1 MSPTPRIALIHATR
15 LSIEPVAAA
24 FKADWPEARLMNVLD
39 DTLTADLVRAG
50 RVDAPM
56 MERFEAL
63 AKYVVEAHA
72 DAILFTCSAFAP
84 AIDRVAASR
93 SIPVLKPNQ
102 AMFSEAL
109 DRALA
114 GERAVGL
121 VTTFAPAAVSMREEL
136 LQEASRRGVDLRL
149 EEACVPDAMEAL
161 DKGDVARHDE
171 LICAAA
177 IRMRPCDALMLGQF
191 SMARAAP
198 GVQAAVASAVL
209 TSPRSAVI
217 ALRKRFDSLC

>member
-15 LSIEPVAAA
+15 LSMEPVTAA
-24 FKADWPEARLMNVLD
+24 FKAGWPEARLMNVLD

-50 RVDAPM
+50 SVDVVM
-56 MERFEAL
+56 VERFEAL
-63 AKYVVEAHA
+63 AEYVVEAHA

-114 GERAVGL
+114 GERTVGL
-121 VTTFAPAAVSMREEL
+121 ITTFAPASVSMRGEL
-136 LQEASRRGVDLRL
+136 LQEASRRGIELRL
-149 EEACVPDAMEAL
+149 EETCVPEAMDAL

-177 IRMRPCDALMLGQF
+177 GRMRPCDALMLGQF

-198 GVQAAVASAVL
+198 GVQAAVASPVL
-209 TSPRSAVI
+209 TSPRSAVV
-217 ALRKRFDSLC
+217 ALRKRFE

>member
-1 MSPTPRIALIHATR
+1 MSTPPRIALIHATR
-15 LSIEPVAAA
+15 LSMEPVTAA
-24 FKADWPEARLMNVLD
+24 FNAGWPEARLMNVLD
-39 DTLTADLVRAG
+39 DTLTADLARAG
-50 RVDAPM
+50 RVDAVM

-63 AKYVVEAHA
+63 AKYVVETDA

-114 GERAVGL
+114 GERTVGL
-121 VTTFAPAAVSMREEL
+121 VTTFAPASVSMREEL
-136 LQEASRRGVDLRL
+136 LQEASRRGIELRL
-149 EEACVPDAMEAL
+149 EETCVPEAMDAL

-177 IRMRPCDALMLGQF
+177 VGMRPCDALMLGQF
-191 SMARAAP
+191 SMARAEP
-198 GVQAAVASAVL
+198 VVQAGVASPVL

-217 ALRKRFDSLC
+217 ALRKRFE

>member
-1 MSPTPRIALIHATR
+1 MSTPPRIALIHATR
-15 LSIEPVAAA
+15 LSMEPVTAA
-24 FKADWPEARLMNVLD
+24 FNAGWPEARLMNVLD

-50 RVDAPM
+50 RVDRVM

-84 AIDRVAASR
+84 AIERAAASR
-93 SIPVLKPNQ
+93 PIPVLKPNQ
-102 AMFSEAL
+102 AMFSQAL

-114 GERAVGL
+114 GERTVGL
-121 VTTFAPAAVSMREEL
+121 ITTFAPASVSMRGEL
-136 LQEASRRGVDLRL
+136 LQEASRRGIELRL
-149 EEACVPDAMEAL
+149 EETCVPEAMDAL

-177 IRMRPCDALMLGQF
+177 VGMRPCDALMLGQF

-198 GVQAAVASAVL
+198 GVQAAVASPVL
-209 TSPRSAVI
+209 TSPRSAVV
-217 ALRKRFDSLC
+217 ALRKRFE

>member
-1 MSPTPRIALIHATR
+1 M
-15 LSIEPVAAA
+15 EPVAAA

-84 AIDRVAASR
+84 AIDRVAAR
-93 SIPVLKPNQ
+93 RPMPVLKPNQ

-109 DRALA
+109 GRALA
-114 GERAVGL
+114 GEHTVGL
-121 VTTFAPAAVSMREEL
+121 ITTFAPASASMREEL
-136 LQEASRRGVDLRL
+136 LQEASRRGIELRL
-149 EEACVPDAMEAL
+149 EEACVPEAMDAL
-161 DKGDVARHDE
+161 DKGDAVRHDE

-177 IRMRPCDALMLGQF
+177 GRMRPCDALMLGQF

-198 GVQAAVASAVL
+198 VVQAAVASRVL
-209 TSPRSAVI
+209 TSPRSAVT
-217 ALRKRFDSLC
+217 ALRKRFE

>member
-1 MSPTPRIALIHATR
+1 M
-15 LSIEPVAAA
+15 EPVTSA

-50 RVDAPM
+50 RVDVAM

-63 AKYVVEAHA
+63 AEYVIEAHA

-84 AIDRVAASR
+84 AIDRIAASR
-93 SIPVLKPNQ
+93 SMPVLKPNQ

-114 GERAVGL
+114 GERTVGL
-121 VTTFAPAAVSMREEL
+121 LTTFAPAAVSMREEL
-136 LQEASRRGVDLRL
+136 LQEASRKGIELRL
-149 EEACVPDAMEAL
+149 EETCVPEAMDAL

-177 IRMRPCDALMLGQF
+177 VGMRPCDALMLGQF

-198 GVQAAVASAVL
+198 GVQAAVASPVL
-209 TSPRSAVI
+209 TSPRSAVV
-217 ALRKRFDSLC
+217 ALRKRFE

>member
-15 LSIEPVAAA
+15 LSMEPVTSA

-50 RVDAPM
+50 RVDVAM

-63 AKYVVEAHA
+63 AEYVIEAHA

-84 AIDRVAASR
+84 AIDRIAASR
-93 SIPVLKPNQ
+93 SMPVLKPNQ

-114 GERAVGL
+114 GERTVGL
-121 VTTFAPAAVSMREEL
+121 LTTFAPAAVSMREEL
-136 LQEASRRGVDLRL
+136 LQEASRKGIELRL
-149 EEACVPDAMEAL
+149 EETCVPEAMDAL

-177 IRMRPCDALMLGQF
+177 VGMRPCDALMLGQF
-191 SMARAAP
+191 SMARAEP
-198 GVQAAVASAVL
+198 VVQAGVASPVL

-217 ALRKRFDSLC
+217 ALRKRFE